1 METLDHTALDIF
13 SSIAMQ
19 IVETKSGRPVD
30 QPLIY
35 GELVPRELAKVGDIY
50 SRRLIFSMVSCQAT
64 RSESVGF
71 IPRDARLL

>member
-35 GELVPRELAKVGDIY
+35 GELVPRELAKMGDIY
-50 SRRLIFSMVSCQAT
+50 SRRLFSMVSCQAT